1 VFAWDE
7 LGDDSLA
14 MLLKFMPCN
23 QWAYL
28 PLENLINNRDG
39 HTPPSTNLHFDRN
52 QAMTWSLDFIQTTA
66 VGAIALFLGV
76 ALLRRVPVLRRYNIP
91 AAVVGGLVI
100 AILVTMSREFNLATV
115 KFDTTLQAPLMTAF
129 FTSIGL
135 SASVGL
141 LKAGTRQA
149 LVFLALATFLA
160 VIQSLIGMATAVAF
174 GQSPLLGVLMGPA
187 ALTGGPATALAFAPQ
202 FAAAGVASAES
213 VAIAAAM
220 AGIVM
225 GGLVGGPIVTRLLEH
240 HQLQAASSAP
250 VLQAAANL
258 PEQASPDEEGDMLTA
273 LKGIG
278 VLLVAMGIGAWLSG
292 VMKGADLTLPGYV
305 GAMIMGALIRNLD
318 DQTQWLR
325 IPHALTERM
334 GVVCLSLFLAVALM
348 NLKLWELT
356 SIAAPL
362 LVNLVIQ
369 VVAVAVFCWYVV
381 FRVMGRDYDA
391 AVMSGGFTG
400 FMLGTTANA
409 MAVMHSVVQR
419 YGPSPRAFL
428 VAPIVGAFFIDFTNA
443 LLITGW
449 LNLLSP

>member
-1 VFAWDE
+1 
-7 LGDDSLA
+7 
-14 MLLKFMPCN
+14 MT
-23 QWAYL
+23 L
-28 PLENLINNRDG
+28 P
-39 HTPPSTNLHFDRN
+39 
-52 QAMTWSLDFIQTTA
+52 LDFIQTTA
-66 VGAIALFLGV
+66 VGAVAMFMGV
-76 ALLRRVPVLRRYNIP
+76 FILRRIPMLRRYNIP
-91 AAVVGGLVI
+91 AAVIGGLVI
-100 AILVTMSREFNLATV
+100 AILVTASREFSLATV

-160 VIQSLIGMATAVAF
+160 VIQSLIGIATAVAF

-187 ALTGGPATALAFAPQ
+187 ALTRGPATALAFAPQ

-225 GGLVGGPIVTRLLEH
+225 GGLVGGPIVTRLIVRY
-240 HQLQAASSAP
+240 QLHSPTSSPTPSAQSTTSIP
-250 VLQAAANL
+250 VD
-258 PEQASPDEEGDMLTA
+258 SSSDEERDLLTV
-273 LKGIG
+273 LKGVG
-278 VLLVAMGIGAWLSG
+278 VLLFAMGVGSWLGS
-292 VMKGADLTLPGYV
+292 VMKSADLTLPGYV
-305 GAMIMGALIRNLD
+305 GAMLMGAVIRNMD
-318 DQTQWLR
+318 DRTRWIQ
-325 IPHALTERM
+325 IPHELTERM
-334 GVVCLSLFLAVALM
+334 GLVCLSLFLSVALM

-362 LVNLVIQ
+362 LVNLFIQ
-369 VVAVAVFCWYVV
+369 VIAVAVFCWYVV

-443 LLITGW
+443 LLITGL
-449 LNLLSP
+449 LNLLS

>member
-1 VFAWDE
+1 
-7 LGDDSLA
+7 
-14 MLLKFMPCN
+14 
-23 QWAYL
+23 
-28 PLENLINNRDG
+28 
-39 HTPPSTNLHFDRN
+39 
-52 QAMTWSLDFIQTTA
+52 MTWSLDFIQTTA
-66 VGAIALFLGV
+66 VGAIALFVGV
-76 ALLRRVPVLRRYNIP
+76 AVMRRMPVLRRYNIP
-91 AAVVGGLVI
+91 AAVVGGLLI
-100 AILVTMSREFNLATV
+100 AILVTMSREFNVASV

-160 VIQSLIGMATAVAF
+160 VMQSLIGIVTAVAF
-174 GQSPLLGVLMGPA
+174 DQPPLLGVLMGPA

-202 FAAAGVASAES
+202 FASAGVAAAES

-225 GGLVGGPIVTRLLEH
+225 GGLVGGPIVTRLIEH
-240 HQLQAASSAP
+240 HQLRASSPAP
-250 VLQAAANL
+250 TKQTTTSMPVHS
-258 PEQASPDEEGDMLTA
+258 ASDEEGDLLTV
-273 LKGIG
+273 LKGLG
-278 VLLVAMGIGAWLSG
+278 VLLVAMGVGSWLGG
-292 VMKGADLTLPGYV
+292 VMKSADLTLPGYV
-305 GAMIMGALIRNLD
+305 GAMLMGALIRNID
-318 DQTQWLR
+318 DQTKWLQ
-325 IPHALTERM
+325 IPHELTERI
-334 GVVCLSLFLAVALM
+334 GVVCLSLFLSVALM

-362 LVNLVIQ
+362 LVNLIIQ
-369 VVAVAVFCWYVV
+369 VIAVAVFCWYVV

-443 LLITGW
+443 LLITGL
-449 LNLLSP
+449 LNLLS

>member
-1 VFAWDE
+1 
-7 LGDDSLA
+7 
-14 MLLKFMPCN
+14 
-23 QWAYL
+23 
-28 PLENLINNRDG
+28 
-39 HTPPSTNLHFDRN
+39 
-52 QAMTWSLDFIQTTA
+52 MTLSLDFIQTTA
-66 VGAIALFLGV
+66 VGAIALFVGV
-76 ALLRRVPVLRRYNIP
+76 AILRRMPVLRRYNIP
-91 AAVVGGLVI
+91 SAVVGGLVI
-100 AILVTMSREFNLATV
+100 AILVTISREFNVGSV

-160 VIQSLIGMATAVAF
+160 VIQSLIGIVTAVAF

-202 FAAAGVASAES
+202 FAAAGVAAAES

-225 GGLVGGPIVTRLLEH
+225 GGLVGGPIVTRLIEH
-240 HQLQAASSAP
+240 HQLHASTTTTQTTTSIPVFSA
-250 VLQAAANL
+250 
-258 PEQASPDEEGDMLTA
+258 SDEEGDLLTV
-273 LKGIG
+273 LKGLG
-278 VLLVAMGIGAWLSG
+278 VLLVAMGVGSWLGG
-292 VMKGADLTLPGYV
+292 VMKSADLTLPGYV
-305 GAMIMGALIRNLD
+305 GAMLMGALIRNID
-318 DQTQWLR
+318 DQTQWLQ
-325 IPHALTERM
+325 IPHELTERI
-334 GVVCLSLFLAVALM
+334 GVVCLSLFLSVALM

-362 LVNLVIQ
+362 LVNLIIQ
-369 VVAVAVFCWYVV
+369 VIAVAVFCWYVV

-443 LLITGW
+443 LLITGL
-449 LNLLSP
+449 LNFLG

>member
-1 VFAWDE
+1 
-7 LGDDSLA
+7 
-14 MLLKFMPCN
+14 MT
-23 QWAYL
+23 L
-28 PLENLINNRDG
+28 P
-39 HTPPSTNLHFDRN
+39 
-52 QAMTWSLDFIQTTA
+52 LDFIQTTA
-66 VGAIALFLGV
+66 VGAVALFVGV
-76 ALLRRVPVLRRYNIP
+76 FILRRIPVLRRYNIP

-100 AILVTMSREFNLATV
+100 AILVTASREFNLATV

-160 VIQSLIGMATAVAF
+160 IIQSLIGIATAVAF

-225 GGLVGGPIVTRLLEH
+225 GGLVGGPIVTRLIVRY
-240 HQLQAASSAP
+240 QLHSPKPTNSPTPSAQSTTSM
-250 VLQAAANL
+250 VVD
-258 PEQASPDEEGDMLTA
+258 STSDEERDLLTV

-278 VLLVAMGIGAWLSG
+278 VLLVAMGVGAWLGS
-292 VMKGADLTLPGYV
+292 VMKSADLTLPGYV
-305 GAMIMGALIRNLD
+305 GAMLMGAVIRNLD
-318 DQTQWLR
+318 DQTQWLQ
-325 IPHALTERM
+325 IPHELTERM
-334 GVVCLSLFLAVALM
+334 GLVCLSLFLSVALM

-362 LVNLVIQ
+362 LVNLFIQ
-369 VVAVAVFCWYVV
+369 VIAVAVFCWYVV

-443 LLITGW
+443 LLITGL
-449 LNLLSP
+449 LNLLS

>member
-1 VFAWDE
+1 
-7 LGDDSLA
+7 
-14 MLLKFMPCN
+14 
-23 QWAYL
+23 
-28 PLENLINNRDG
+28 
-39 HTPPSTNLHFDRN
+39 
-52 QAMTWSLDFIQTTA
+52 MTWSLDFIQTTA

-76 ALLRRVPVLRRYNIP
+76 AVLRRVPVLRRYNIP

-115 KFDTTLQAPLMTAF
+115 QFDTTLQAPLMTAF

-250 VLQAAANL
+250 VLQAAVNL
-258 PEQASPDEEGDMLTA
+258 PEEASPDEEGDMLTA

-334 GVVCLSLFLAVALM
+334 GVVCLSLFLALALM

>member
-1 VFAWDE
+1 
-7 LGDDSLA
+7 
-14 MLLKFMPCN
+14 
-23 QWAYL
+23 
-28 PLENLINNRDG
+28 
-39 HTPPSTNLHFDRN
+39 
-52 QAMTWSLDFIQTTA
+52 MTWSLDFIQTTA
-66 VGAIALFLGV
+66 VGAIALFVGV
-76 ALLRRVPVLRRYNIP
+76 AVMRRMPILRRYNIP
-91 AAVVGGLVI
+91 AAVVGGLLI
-100 AILVTMSREFNLATV
+100 AILVTMSREFNLASV

-160 VIQSLIGMATAVAF
+160 VMQSLIGIVTAIAF
-174 GQSPLLGVLMGPA
+174 DQSPLLGVLMGPA

-202 FAAAGVASAES
+202 FAAAGVAAAES

-225 GGLVGGPIVTRLLEH
+225 GGLVGGPIVTRLIEH
-240 HQLQAASSAP
+240 HQLRASSPTPTQQKTTSMP
-250 VLQAAANL
+250 VFSAR
-258 PEQASPDEEGDMLTA
+258 DEEGDLLTV
-273 LKGIG
+273 LKGLG
-278 VLLVAMGIGAWLSG
+278 VLLVAMGVGSWLGG
-292 VMKGADLTLPGYV
+292 VMKSADLTLPGYV
-305 GAMIMGALIRNLD
+305 GAMLMGALIRNID
-318 DQTQWLR
+318 DQTQWLQ
-325 IPHALTERM
+325 IPHELTERI
-334 GVVCLSLFLAVALM
+334 GVVCLSLFLSVALM

-362 LVNLVIQ
+362 LVNLIIQ
-369 VVAVAVFCWYVV
+369 VIAVAVFCWYVV

-391 AVMSGGFTG
+391 AIMSGGFTG

-443 LLITGW
+443 LLITGL
-449 LNLLSP
+449 LNLLS

>member
-1 VFAWDE
+1 
-7 LGDDSLA
+7 

-76 ALLRRVPVLRRYNIP
+76 AVLRRVPVLRRYNIP

>member
-1 VFAWDE
+1 
-7 LGDDSLA
+7 
-14 MLLKFMPCN
+14 MT
-23 QWAYL
+23 L
-28 PLENLINNRDG
+28 P
-39 HTPPSTNLHFDRN
+39 
-52 QAMTWSLDFIQTTA
+52 LDFIQTTA
-66 VGAIALFLGV
+66 VGAVALFIGV
-76 ALLRRVPVLRRYNIP
+76 FILHRIPVLRRYNIP
-91 AAVVGGLVI
+91 AAVIGGLGI
-100 AILVTMSREFNLATV
+100 AILVTASREFNLATV
-115 KFDTTLQAPLMTAF
+115 KFDTSLQAPLMTAF

-160 VIQSLIGMATAVAF
+160 VIQSLIGIATAVAF

-225 GGLVGGPIVTRLLEH
+225 GGLVGGPIVTRLIVRY
-240 HQLQAASSAP
+240 QLHSPTTSPTPAAQTTTSMP
-250 VLQAAANL
+250 VD
-258 PEQASPDEEGDMLTA
+258 STRDEERDLLTV
-273 LKGIG
+273 LKGVG
-278 VLLVAMGIGAWLSG
+278 VLLVAMGIGSWLGG
-292 VMKGADLTLPGYV
+292 VMKSADLTLPGYV
-305 GAMIMGALIRNLD
+305 GAMLMGAVIRNMD
-318 DQTQWLR
+318 DQTQWLQ
-325 IPHALTERM
+325 IPHELTERM
-334 GVVCLSLFLAVALM
+334 GLVCLSLFLSVALM

-362 LVNLVIQ
+362 LVNLFIQ
-369 VVAVAVFCWYVV
+369 VIAVAVFCWYVV

-443 LLITGW
+443 LLITGL
-449 LNLLSP
+449 LNLLS

>member
-1 VFAWDE
+1 
-7 LGDDSLA
+7 
-14 MLLKFMPCN
+14 
-23 QWAYL
+23 
-28 PLENLINNRDG
+28 
-39 HTPPSTNLHFDRN
+39 
-52 QAMTWSLDFIQTTA
+52 MTWSLDFIQTTA

-76 ALLRRVPVLRRYNIP
+76 AVLRRVPVLRRYNIP

-273 LKGIG
+273 IKGIG

>member
-1 VFAWDE
+1 
-7 LGDDSLA
+7 
-14 MLLKFMPCN
+14 
-23 QWAYL
+23 
-28 PLENLINNRDG
+28 
-39 HTPPSTNLHFDRN
+39 
-52 QAMTWSLDFIQTTA
+52 MTLSLDFIQTTA
-66 VGAIALFLGV
+66 VGAIALFIGV
-76 ALLRRVPVLRRYNIP
+76 FIQRRMPVLRRYNIP

-100 AILVTMSREFNLATV
+100 AILVTMSREFNLASV

-160 VIQSLIGMATAVAF
+160 VIQSLIGIVTAVAF

-202 FAAAGVASAES
+202 FAAAGVAAAES

-225 GGLVGGPIVTRLLEH
+225 GGLVGGPIVTRLIEH
-240 HQLQAASSAP
+240 HRLHASTTTPAVQTSTSIPVHSA
-250 VLQAAANL
+250 
-258 PEQASPDEEGDMLTA
+258 SDEEGNLLTVI
-273 LKGIG
+273 KGLG
-278 VLLVAMGIGAWLSG
+278 VLLVAMGVGSWLGG
-292 VMKGADLTLPGYV
+292 VMKSADLTLPGYV
-305 GAMIMGALIRNLD
+305 GAMIMGALIRNVD
-318 DQTQWLR
+318 DQTQWLQ
-325 IPHALTERM
+325 IPHELTERI
-334 GVVCLSLFLAVALM
+334 GVVCLSLFLSVALM

-362 LVNLVIQ
+362 LVNLAIQ

-443 LLITGW
+443 LLITGL
-449 LNLLSP
+449 LNFMG

>member
-1 VFAWDE
+1 
-7 LGDDSLA
+7 
-14 MLLKFMPCN
+14 
-23 QWAYL
+23 
-28 PLENLINNRDG
+28 
-39 HTPPSTNLHFDRN
+39 
-52 QAMTWSLDFIQTTA
+52 MTLSLDFIQTTA
-66 VGAIALFLGV
+66 VGAIALFVGV
-76 ALLRRVPVLRRYNIP
+76 AILRRMPVLRRYNIP
-91 AAVVGGLVI
+91 SAVVGGLVI
-100 AILVTMSREFNLATV
+100 AILVTISREFNVGSV

-160 VIQSLIGMATAVAF
+160 VIQSLIGIVTAVAF

-202 FAAAGVASAES
+202 FAAAGVAAAES

-225 GGLVGGPIVTRLLEH
+225 GGLVGGPIVTRLIEH
-240 HQLQAASSAP
+240 HQLHASTSSTTTQTTTSIPVFSA
-250 VLQAAANL
+250 
-258 PEQASPDEEGDMLTA
+258 SDEEGDLLTV
-273 LKGIG
+273 LKGLG
-278 VLLVAMGIGAWLSG
+278 VLLVAMGVGSWLGG
-292 VMKGADLTLPGYV
+292 VMKSADLTLPGYV
-305 GAMIMGALIRNLD
+305 GAMLMGALIRNID
-318 DQTQWLR
+318 DQTQWLQ
-325 IPHALTERM
+325 IPHELTERI
-334 GVVCLSLFLAVALM
+334 GVVCLSLFLSVALM

-362 LVNLVIQ
+362 FVNLIIQ

-443 LLITGW
+443 LLITGL
-449 LNLLSP
+449 LNFLG

>member
-1 VFAWDE
+1 
-7 LGDDSLA
+7 
-14 MLLKFMPCN
+14 
-23 QWAYL
+23 
-28 PLENLINNRDG
+28 
-39 HTPPSTNLHFDRN
+39 
-52 QAMTWSLDFIQTTA
+52 
-66 VGAIALFLGV
+66 
-76 ALLRRVPVLRRYNIP
+76 LRRVPVLRRYNIP

-273 LKGIG
+273 IKGIG

>member
-1 VFAWDE
+1 
-7 LGDDSLA
+7 
-14 MLLKFMPCN
+14 
-23 QWAYL
+23 
-28 PLENLINNRDG
+28 
-39 HTPPSTNLHFDRN
+39 
-52 QAMTWSLDFIQTTA
+52 
-66 VGAIALFLGV
+66 
-76 ALLRRVPVLRRYNIP
+76 
-91 AAVVGGLVI
+91 
-100 AILVTMSREFNLATV
+100 
-115 KFDTTLQAPLMTAF
+115 
-129 FTSIGL
+129 
-135 SASVGL
+135 
-141 LKAGTRQA
+141 
-149 LVFLALATFLA
+149 
-160 VIQSLIGMATAVAF
+160 
-174 GQSPLLGVLMGPA
+174 
-187 ALTGGPATALAFAPQ
+187 
-202 FAAAGVASAES
+202 
-213 VAIAAAM
+213 
-220 AGIVM
+220 
-225 GGLVGGPIVTRLLEH
+225 
-240 HQLQAASSAP
+240 
-250 VLQAAANL
+250 
-258 PEQASPDEEGDMLTA
+258 
-273 LKGIG
+273 
-278 VLLVAMGIGAWLSG
+278 MGIGAWLSG

>member
-1 VFAWDE
+1 
-7 LGDDSLA
+7 
-14 MLLKFMPCN
+14 MLLKFMPFN
-23 QWAYL
+23 QWADL

-39 HTPPSTNLHFDRN
+39 YTPSTNPHFDRN

-213 VAIAAAM
+213 VAIASAM

-240 HQLQAASSAP
+240 HQLHAAGSAP
-250 VLQAAANL
+250 LAPAAVNA
-258 PEQASPDEEGDMLTA
+258 PELASPDDEGDMLTA
-273 LKGIG
+273 LKGVG

-318 DQTQWLR
+318 DQTHWFR

-362 LVNLVIQ
+362 LVNLAIQ

>member
-1 VFAWDE
+1 
-7 LGDDSLA
+7 
-14 MLLKFMPCN
+14 
-23 QWAYL
+23 
-28 PLENLINNRDG
+28 
-39 HTPPSTNLHFDRN
+39 
-52 QAMTWSLDFIQTTA
+52 MTWSLDFIQTTA
-66 VGAIALFLGV
+66 VGAIALFVGV
-76 ALLRRVPVLRRYNIP
+76 AVLRHMPTLRRYNIP
-91 AAVVGGLVI
+91 AAVVGGLLI
-100 AILVTMSREFNLATV
+100 AIVVTMSREFNLASV

-160 VIQSLIGMATAVAF
+160 VMQSLIGIVTAVAF
-174 GQSPLLGVLMGPA
+174 DQSPLLGVLMGPA

-202 FAAAGVASAES
+202 FAAAGVAAAES

-225 GGLVGGPIVTRLLEH
+225 GGLVGGPIVTRLIEH
-240 HQLQAASSAP
+240 HQLHASSPPPTKQTTTSVP
-250 VLQAAANL
+250 VHS
-258 PEQASPDEEGDMLTA
+258 ASDEEGDLLTV
-273 LKGIG
+273 LKGLG
-278 VLLVAMGIGAWLSG
+278 VLLVAMGVGSWLGG
-292 VMKGADLTLPGYV
+292 VMKSADLTLPGYV
-305 GAMIMGALIRNLD
+305 GAMLMGALIRNID
-318 DQTQWLR
+318 DQTKWLQ
-325 IPHALTERM
+325 IPHELTERV
-334 GVVCLSLFLAVALM
+334 GVVCLSLFLSVALM

-362 LVNLVIQ
+362 LVNLIIQ
-369 VVAVAVFCWYVV
+369 VAAVAVFCWYVV

-443 LLITGW
+443 LLITGL
-449 LNLLSP
+449 LNLLS

>member
-1 VFAWDE
+1 
-7 LGDDSLA
+7 
-14 MLLKFMPCN
+14 
-23 QWAYL
+23 
-28 PLENLINNRDG
+28 
-39 HTPPSTNLHFDRN
+39 
-52 QAMTWSLDFIQTTA
+52 MTWSLDFIQTTA

-115 KFDTTLQAPLMTAF
+115 QFDTTLQAPLMTAF

>member
-1 VFAWDE
+1 
-7 LGDDSLA
+7 
-14 MLLKFMPCN
+14 MT
-23 QWAYL
+23 L
-28 PLENLINNRDG
+28 P
-39 HTPPSTNLHFDRN
+39 
-52 QAMTWSLDFIQTTA
+52 LDFIQTTA
-66 VGAIALFLGV
+66 VGAVALFIGV
-76 ALLRRVPVLRRYNIP
+76 FFLRRIPVLRRYNIP
-91 AAVVGGLVI
+91 AAVIGGLGI
-100 AILVTMSREFNLATV
+100 AILVTASREFNLATV
-115 KFDTTLQAPLMTAF
+115 KFDTSLQAPLMTAF

-160 VIQSLIGMATAVAF
+160 VIQSLIGIATAVAF

-225 GGLVGGPIVTRLLEH
+225 GGLVGGPIVTRLIVRY
-240 HQLQAASSAP
+240 QLHSPTTSPTPAAQTTTSMP
-250 VLQAAANL
+250 VD
-258 PEQASPDEEGDMLTA
+258 STRDEERDLLTV
-273 LKGIG
+273 LKGVG
-278 VLLVAMGIGAWLSG
+278 VLLVAMGIGSWLGG
-292 VMKGADLTLPGYV
+292 VMKSADLTLPGYV
-305 GAMIMGALIRNLD
+305 GAMLMGAVIRNMD
-318 DQTQWLR
+318 DQTQWLQ
-325 IPHALTERM
+325 IPHELTERM
-334 GVVCLSLFLAVALM
+334 GLVCLSLFLSVALM

-362 LVNLVIQ
+362 LVNLFIQ
-369 VVAVAVFCWYVV
+369 VIAVAVFCWYVV

-443 LLITGW
+443 LLITGL
-449 LNLLSP
+449 LNLLS

>member
-1 VFAWDE
+1 
-7 LGDDSLA
+7 
-14 MLLKFMPCN
+14 
-23 QWAYL
+23 
-28 PLENLINNRDG
+28 
-39 HTPPSTNLHFDRN
+39 
-52 QAMTWSLDFIQTTA
+52 MTWSLDFIQTTA

-76 ALLRRVPVLRRYNIP
+76 AVLRRVPVLRRYNIP

-250 VLQAAANL
+250 VLQAAAKL
-258 PEQASPDEEGDMLTA
+258 PGQASPDEEGDMLTA

-292 VMKGADLTLPGYV
+292 IMKGADLTLPGYV

>member
-1 VFAWDE
+1 
-7 LGDDSLA
+7 
-14 MLLKFMPCN
+14 
-23 QWAYL
+23 
-28 PLENLINNRDG
+28 
-39 HTPPSTNLHFDRN
+39 
-52 QAMTWSLDFIQTTA
+52 MTWSLDFIQTTA
-66 VGAIALFLGV
+66 VGAIALFVGV
-76 ALLRRVPVLRRYNIP
+76 AILRRVPVLRRYNIP

-100 AILVTMSREFNLATV
+100 AILVAMSREFNLASV

-160 VIQSLIGMATAVAF
+160 VIQSLIGIVTAVAF

-202 FAAAGVASAES
+202 FAAAGVAAAES

-225 GGLVGGPIVTRLLEH
+225 GGLVGGPIVTRLIEH
-240 HQLQAASSAP
+240 HQLHAPTPTPSAQTTTSMP
-250 VLQAAANL
+250 VH
-258 PEQASPDEEGDMLTA
+258 STSDEEGDLLKV
-273 LKGIG
+273 LKGLS
-278 VLLVAMGIGAWLSG
+278 VLLVAMGIGSWLGG
-292 VMKGADLTLPGYV
+292 VMKSADLTLPGYV
-305 GAMIMGALIRNLD
+305 GAMLMGALIRNID
-318 DQTQWLR
+318 DQTQWLQ
-325 IPHALTERM
+325 IPHELTERI
-334 GVVCLSLFLAVALM
+334 GVICLSLFLSVALM

-362 LVNLVIQ
+362 FVNLIIQ
-369 VVAVAVFCWYVV
+369 VLAVAVFCWYVV
-381 FRVMGRDYDA
+381 FKVMGRDYDA

-443 LLITGW
+443 LLITGL
-449 LNLLSP
+449 LNLMS

>member
-1 VFAWDE
+1 
-7 LGDDSLA
+7 
-14 MLLKFMPCN
+14 MLLKFMPFN
-23 QWAYL
+23 QWADL

-39 HTPPSTNLHFDRN
+39 YTPSTNPHFDRN

-213 VAIAAAM
+213 VAIASAM

-240 HQLQAASSAP
+240 HQLHAAGSAP
-250 VLQAAANL
+250 LAPAAVNA
-258 PEQASPDEEGDMLTA
+258 PEMASPDDEGDMLTA
-273 LKGIG
+273 LKGVG

-362 LVNLVIQ
+362 LVNLAIQ

>member
-1 VFAWDE
+1 
-7 LGDDSLA
+7 
-14 MLLKFMPCN
+14 MLLKFMPFN
-23 QWAYL
+23 QWADL

-39 HTPPSTNLHFDRN
+39 YTPSTNPHFDRN

-115 KFDTTLQAPLMTAF
+115 QFDTTLQAPLMTAF

>member
-1 VFAWDE
+1 
-7 LGDDSLA
+7 
-14 MLLKFMPCN
+14 
-23 QWAYL
+23 
-28 PLENLINNRDG
+28 
-39 HTPPSTNLHFDRN
+39 
-52 QAMTWSLDFIQTTA
+52 MTWSLDFIQTTA
-66 VGAIALFLGV
+66 VGAMALFVGV
-76 ALLRRVPVLRRYNIP
+76 AILRRMPVLRRYNIP

-100 AILVTMSREFNLATV
+100 AIIVTMSREFNVASV

-160 VIQSLIGMATAVAF
+160 VIQSLIGIVTAVAF
-174 GQSPLLGVLMGPA
+174 GESPLLGVLMGPA

-202 FAAAGVASAES
+202 FAAAGVAAAES

-225 GGLVGGPIVTRLLEH
+225 GGLVGGPIVTRLIEH
-240 HQLQAASSAP
+240 HQLHASTPTPTTQTTTSMPVHSA
-250 VLQAAANL
+250 
-258 PEQASPDEEGDMLTA
+258 SDEEGDLLTV
-273 LKGIG
+273 LKGLS
-278 VLLVAMGIGAWLSG
+278 VLLVAMGVGSWLGG
-292 VMKGADLTLPGYV
+292 VMKSADLTLPGYV
-305 GAMIMGALIRNLD
+305 GAMLMGALIRNVD
-318 DQTQWLR
+318 DQTKWLQ
-325 IPHALTERM
+325 IPHELTERI
-334 GVVCLSLFLAVALM
+334 GVVCLSLFLSVALM

-362 LVNLVIQ
+362 LVNLIIQ

-443 LLITGW
+443 LLITGL
-449 LNLLSP
+449 LNFLG

>member
-1 VFAWDE
+1 
-7 LGDDSLA
+7 
-14 MLLKFMPCN
+14 MT
-23 QWAYL
+23 L
-28 PLENLINNRDG
+28 P
-39 HTPPSTNLHFDRN
+39 
-52 QAMTWSLDFIQTTA
+52 LDFIQTTA
-66 VGAIALFLGV
+66 VGAVAMFMGV
-76 ALLRRVPVLRRYNIP
+76 FILRRIPVLRRYNIP
-91 AAVVGGLVI
+91 AAVIGGLVI
-100 AILVTMSREFNLATV
+100 AILVTASREFSLATV

-160 VIQSLIGMATAVAF
+160 VIQSLIGIATAVAF

-225 GGLVGGPIVTRLLEH
+225 GGLVGGPIVTRLIVRY
-240 HQLQAASSAP
+240 QLHSPTSSPTPSAQSTTSIP
-250 VLQAAANL
+250 VD
-258 PEQASPDEEGDMLTA
+258 SSSDEERDLLTV
-273 LKGIG
+273 LKGVG
-278 VLLVAMGIGAWLSG
+278 VLLFAMGVGSWLGS
-292 VMKGADLTLPGYV
+292 VMKSADLTLPGYV
-305 GAMIMGALIRNLD
+305 GAMLMGAVIRNMD
-318 DQTQWLR
+318 DRTRWIQ
-325 IPHALTERM
+325 IPHELTERM
-334 GVVCLSLFLAVALM
+334 GLVCLSLFLSVALM

-362 LVNLVIQ
+362 LVNLFIQ
-369 VVAVAVFCWYVV
+369 VIAVAVFCWYVV

-443 LLITGW
+443 LLITGL
-449 LNLLSP
+449 LNLLS

>member
-1 VFAWDE
+1 
-7 LGDDSLA
+7 
-14 MLLKFMPCN
+14 MN
-23 QWAYL
+23 
-28 PLENLINNRDG
+28 
-39 HTPPSTNLHFDRN
+39 
-52 QAMTWSLDFIQTTA
+52 WSLDFIQTTA

-76 ALLRRVPVLRRYNIP
+76 AVLRRMPVLRRYNIP

-100 AILVTMSREFNLATV
+100 AILVTMSREFNVATV
-115 KFDTTLQAPLMTAF
+115 QFDTTLQSPLMTAF

-160 VIQSLIGMATAVAF
+160 VIQSVIGIATAVLF

-202 FAAAGVASAES
+202 FAAAGVTSAES

-240 HQLQAASSAP
+240 HQLKGSATKHAEPSATHQP
-250 VLQAAANL
+250 VDVN
-258 PEQASPDEEGDMLTA
+258 SDEEDDMLAA

-292 VMKGADLTLPGYV
+292 LMKSADSTLPGYV

-318 DQTQWLR
+318 DRSQWLR
-325 IPHALTERM
+325 IPHELTERM
-334 GVVCLSLFLAVALM
+334 GVVCLSLFLSVALM

-356 SIAAPL
+356 NIAAPL
-362 LVNLVIQ
+362 LVNLAIQ

-381 FRVMGRDYDA
+381 FRVMGHDYDA

-443 LLITGW
+443 LLITGL
-449 LNLLSP
+449 LNLLN

>member
-1 VFAWDE
+1 
-7 LGDDSLA
+7 
-14 MLLKFMPCN
+14 
-23 QWAYL
+23 
-28 PLENLINNRDG
+28 
-39 HTPPSTNLHFDRN
+39 
-52 QAMTWSLDFIQTTA
+52 
-66 VGAIALFLGV
+66 
-76 ALLRRVPVLRRYNIP
+76 LRRVPVLRRYNIP

>member
-1 VFAWDE
+1 
-7 LGDDSLA
+7 
-14 MLLKFMPCN
+14 
-23 QWAYL
+23 
-28 PLENLINNRDG
+28 
-39 HTPPSTNLHFDRN
+39 
-52 QAMTWSLDFIQTTA
+52 MTWSLDFIQTTA

-202 FAAAGVASAES
+202 FAVAGVASAES

>member
-1 VFAWDE
+1 
-7 LGDDSLA
+7 
-14 MLLKFMPCN
+14 
-23 QWAYL
+23 
-28 PLENLINNRDG
+28 
-39 HTPPSTNLHFDRN
+39 
-52 QAMTWSLDFIQTTA
+52 MTWSLDFIQTTA
-66 VGAIALFLGV
+66 VGAIALFVGV
-76 ALLRRVPVLRRYNIP
+76 AILRRVPVLRRYNIP

-100 AILVTMSREFNLATV
+100 AILVAMSREFNLASV

-160 VIQSLIGMATAVAF
+160 VIQSLIGIVTAVAF

-202 FAAAGVASAES
+202 FAAAGVAAAES

-225 GGLVGGPIVTRLLEH
+225 GGLVGGPIVTRLIEH
-240 HQLQAASSAP
+240 HQLHAPTPTPSAQTTTSMP
-250 VLQAAANL
+250 VHLT
-258 PEQASPDEEGDMLTA
+258 SDEEGDLLKV
-273 LKGIG
+273 LKGLS
-278 VLLVAMGIGAWLSG
+278 VLLVAMGIGSWLGG
-292 VMKGADLTLPGYV
+292 VMKSADLTLPGYV
-305 GAMIMGALIRNLD
+305 GAMLMGALIRNID
-318 DQTQWLR
+318 DQTQWLQ
-325 IPHALTERM
+325 IPHELTERI
-334 GVVCLSLFLAVALM
+334 GVICLSLFLSVALM

-362 LVNLVIQ
+362 FVNLIIQ
-369 VVAVAVFCWYVV
+369 VLAVAVFCWYVV
-381 FRVMGRDYDA
+381 FKVMGRDYDA

-443 LLITGW
+443 LLITGL
-449 LNLLSP
+449 LNLMS

>member
-1 VFAWDE
+1 
-7 LGDDSLA
+7 
-14 MLLKFMPCN
+14 MT
-23 QWAYL
+23 L
-28 PLENLINNRDG
+28 P
-39 HTPPSTNLHFDRN
+39 
-52 QAMTWSLDFIQTTA
+52 LDFIQTTA
-66 VGAIALFLGV
+66 VGAVALFIGV
-76 ALLRRVPVLRRYNIP
+76 FILRRIPVLRRYNIP
-91 AAVVGGLVI
+91 AAVIGGLGI
-100 AILVTMSREFNLATV
+100 AILVTASREFNLATV
-115 KFDTTLQAPLMTAF
+115 KFDTSLQAPLMTAF

-160 VIQSLIGMATAVAF
+160 VIQSLIGIATAVAF

-225 GGLVGGPIVTRLLEH
+225 GGLVGGPIVTRLIVRY
-240 HQLQAASSAP
+240 QLHSPTTSPTPAAQTTTSMP
-250 VLQAAANL
+250 VD
-258 PEQASPDEEGDMLTA
+258 STRDEERDLLTV
-273 LKGIG
+273 LKGVG
-278 VLLVAMGIGAWLSG
+278 VLLVAMGIGSWLGG
-292 VMKGADLTLPGYV
+292 VMKSADLTLPGYV
-305 GAMIMGALIRNLD
+305 GAMLMGAVIRNMD
-318 DQTQWLR
+318 DQTQWLQ
-325 IPHALTERM
+325 IPHELTERM
-334 GVVCLSLFLAVALM
+334 GLVCLSLFLSVALM

-362 LVNLVIQ
+362 LVNLFIQ
-369 VVAVAVFCWYVV
+369 VMAVAVFCWYVV

-443 LLITGW
+443 LLITGL
-449 LNLLSP
+449 LNLLS

>member
-1 VFAWDE
+1 
-7 LGDDSLA
+7 
-14 MLLKFMPCN
+14 
-23 QWAYL
+23 
-28 PLENLINNRDG
+28 
-39 HTPPSTNLHFDRN
+39 
-52 QAMTWSLDFIQTTA
+52 MTWSLDFIQTTA
-66 VGAIALFLGV
+66 VGAIALFVGV
-76 ALLRRVPVLRRYNIP
+76 AVMRRMPILRRYNIP
-91 AAVVGGLVI
+91 AAVVGGLLI
-100 AILVTMSREFNLATV
+100 AILVTMSREFNVASV

-141 LKAGTRQA
+141 LKSGTRQA

-160 VIQSLIGMATAVAF
+160 VMQSLIGIVTAVAF

-202 FAAAGVASAES
+202 FAAAGVAAAES

-225 GGLVGGPIVTRLLEH
+225 GGLVGGPIVTRLIEH
-240 HQLQAASSAP
+240 HQLRASSPLPTKQTTTSMP
-250 VLQAAANL
+250 VHS
-258 PEQASPDEEGDMLTA
+258 ASDEEGDLLKV
-273 LKGIG
+273 LKGLG
-278 VLLVAMGIGAWLSG
+278 VLLVAMGVGSWLGG
-292 VMKGADLTLPGYV
+292 VMKSADLTLPGYV
-305 GAMIMGALIRNLD
+305 GAMLMGALIRNID
-318 DQTQWLR
+318 DQTKWLQ
-325 IPHALTERM
+325 IPHELTERI
-334 GVVCLSLFLAVALM
+334 GVVCLSLFLSVALM

-362 LVNLVIQ
+362 LVNLIIQ
-369 VVAVAVFCWYVV
+369 VAAVAVFCWYVV

-443 LLITGW
+443 LLITGL
-449 LNLLSP
+449 LNLLS

>member
-1 VFAWDE
+1 
-7 LGDDSLA
+7 
-14 MLLKFMPCN
+14 MT
-23 QWAYL
+23 L
-28 PLENLINNRDG
+28 P
-39 HTPPSTNLHFDRN
+39 
-52 QAMTWSLDFIQTTA
+52 LDFIQTTA
-66 VGAIALFLGV
+66 VGAVALFVGV
-76 ALLRRVPVLRRYNIP
+76 FILHRIPVLRRYNIP
-91 AAVVGGLVI
+91 AAVIGGLVI
-100 AILVTMSREFNLATV
+100 AILVTASREFNLATV

-135 SASVGL
+135 SASLGL

-160 VIQSLIGMATAVAF
+160 IIQSLIGIATAVAF

-202 FAAAGVASAES
+202 FAAAGVVSAES

-225 GGLVGGPIVTRLLEH
+225 GGLVGGPIVTRLIVRY
-240 HQLQAASSAP
+240 QLHSPKPTSSTTAFSQSTTSK
-250 VLQAAANL
+250 VVD
-258 PEQASPDEEGDMLTA
+258 STSDEERDLLTV

-278 VLLVAMGIGAWLSG
+278 VLLVAMGVGAWLGG
-292 VMKGADLTLPGYV
+292 VMKSADLTLPGYV
-305 GAMIMGALIRNLD
+305 GAMLMGAVIRNID
-318 DQTQWLR
+318 DRTQWLQ
-325 IPHALTERM
+325 IPHELTERM
-334 GVVCLSLFLAVALM
+334 GLVCLSLFLSVALM

-362 LVNLVIQ
+362 LVNLFIQ
-369 VVAVAVFCWYVV
+369 VIAVALFCWYVV

-443 LLITGW
+443 LLITGL
-449 LNLLSP
+449 LNLLG

>member
-1 VFAWDE
+1 
-7 LGDDSLA
+7 
-14 MLLKFMPCN
+14 
-23 QWAYL
+23 
-28 PLENLINNRDG
+28 
-39 HTPPSTNLHFDRN
+39 
-52 QAMTWSLDFIQTTA
+52 MTWSLDFIQTTA
-66 VGAIALFLGV
+66 VGAIALFVGV
-76 ALLRRVPVLRRYNIP
+76 AAMRCMPILRRYNIP
-91 AAVVGGLVI
+91 AAVVGGLLI
-100 AILVTMSREFNLATV
+100 AILVTMSREFNLASV

-141 LKAGTRQA
+141 LKSGTRQA

-160 VIQSLIGMATAVAF
+160 VMQSLIGIVTAVAF

-202 FAAAGVASAES
+202 FAAAGVAAAES

-225 GGLVGGPIVTRLLEH
+225 GGLVGGPIVTRLIEH
-240 HQLQAASSAP
+240 HQLRASSPAP
-250 VLQAAANL
+250 TKQTTTSMPVHS
-258 PEQASPDEEGDMLTA
+258 ASDEEGDLLTV
-273 LKGIG
+273 LKGLG
-278 VLLVAMGIGAWLSG
+278 VLLVAMGVGSWLGG
-292 VMKGADLTLPGYV
+292 VMKSADLTLPGYV
-305 GAMIMGALIRNLD
+305 GAMLMGALIRNID
-318 DQTQWLR
+318 DQTKWLQ
-325 IPHALTERM
+325 IPHELTERI
-334 GVVCLSLFLAVALM
+334 GVVCLSLFLSVALM

-362 LVNLVIQ
+362 LVNLIIQ
-369 VVAVAVFCWYVV
+369 VIAVAVFCWYVV
-381 FRVMGRDYDA
+381 FRVMGRDYDS

-443 LLITGW
+443 LLITGL
-449 LNLLSP
+449 LNLLS

>member
-1 VFAWDE
+1 
-7 LGDDSLA
+7 
-14 MLLKFMPCN
+14 
-23 QWAYL
+23 
-28 PLENLINNRDG
+28 
-39 HTPPSTNLHFDRN
+39 
-52 QAMTWSLDFIQTTA
+52 
-66 VGAIALFLGV
+66 
-76 ALLRRVPVLRRYNIP
+76 
-91 AAVVGGLVI
+91 
-100 AILVTMSREFNLATV
+100 
-115 KFDTTLQAPLMTAF
+115 
-129 FTSIGL
+129 
-135 SASVGL
+135 
-141 LKAGTRQA
+141 
-149 LVFLALATFLA
+149 
-160 VIQSLIGMATAVAF
+160 
-174 GQSPLLGVLMGPA
+174 MGPA

-250 VLQAAANL
+250 VLQAAAKL
-258 PEQASPDEEGDMLTA
+258 PGQANPDEEGDMLTA

-278 VLLVAMGIGAWLSG
+278 VLLAAMGIGAWLSG
-292 VMKGADLTLPGYV
+292 IMKGADLTLPGYV

-334 GVVCLSLFLAVALM
+334 GVVCLSLFLSVALM

>member
-1 VFAWDE
+1 
-7 LGDDSLA
+7 
-14 MLLKFMPCN
+14 
-23 QWAYL
+23 
-28 PLENLINNRDG
+28 
-39 HTPPSTNLHFDRN
+39 
-52 QAMTWSLDFIQTTA
+52 MTWSLDFIQTTA
-66 VGAIALFLGV
+66 VGAIALFIGV
-76 ALLRRVPVLRRYNIP
+76 AILRRMPVLRRYNIP

-100 AILVTMSREFNLATV
+100 AILVAMSREFNVASI

-160 VIQSLIGMATAVAF
+160 VVQSLIGIATAVAF

-225 GGLVGGPIVTRLLEH
+225 GGLVGGPIVTRLLDH
-240 HQLQAASSAP
+240 HQLQAAAPTLTPTAQTSTSSS
-250 VLQAAANL
+250 VD
-258 PEQASPDEEGDMLTA
+258 SSSDEEGNMLTV
-273 LKGIG
+273 LKGLS
-278 VLLVAMGIGAWLSG
+278 VLLVAMGVGAWLGG
-292 VMKGADLTLPGYV
+292 VMKSADLTLPGYV
-305 GAMIMGALIRNLD
+305 GAMIMGALIRNID
-318 DQTQWLR
+318 DQTRWLN
-325 IPHALTERM
+325 IPHELTERI
-334 GVVCLSLFLAVALM
+334 GVVCLSLFLSVALM

-362 LVNLVIQ
+362 LVNLVVQ
-369 VVAVAVFCWYVV
+369 VLAVAVFCWYVV
-381 FRVMGRDYDA
+381 FKVMGRDYDA
-391 AVMSGGFTG
+391 AVMSGGFIG

-443 LLITGW
+443 LLITGL
-449 LNLLSP
+449 LNLLS